1 MGELKIRVEGTPNP
15 NAAKFVL
22 DRVILEEGG
31 RSYFDNRDAEDDPL
45 AKRLFAIDGVRAIF
59 MVEDFITITK
69 SDEANWSE
77 IVEDVECAIRSEL
90 DG

>member
-22 DRVILEEGG
+22 DRVILEEGS
-31 RSYFDNRDAEDDPL
+31 RSYFDNRDAQDDPL

-69 SDEANWSE
+69 SDEATWSE
-77 IVEDVECAIRSEL
+77 IVEDVEFAIRSEL